1 MSKARKTFPP
11 VGMRMIKSAVG
22 VFLSLVIYL
31 LRGRQ
36 GTPFY
41 TALSALWCMQPYTS
55 DAKKSA
61 LQRTLGTIIGALYGL
76 ILIMI
81 EYYLFPNPYEIVRYL
96 LISLFIIPVI
106 YTTVVFNK
114 KNASYF
120 SCVVF
125 LSITIM
131 HITDIN
137 PYLFV
142 WNRFLDTMIGIG
154 LALLIN
160 SVRIPRKRRADILF
174 VSELDDV
181 LLTMQETMTPYSKV
195 ELNKM
200 IDNGAKFTIATM
212 RPPAA
217 LLPALQGIRIKLP
230 VVAMDGAVL
239 YDINENRFLKKYAM
253 TYEEMNTFVD
263 FFREKGFQCFVNVII
278 EDSVAIY
285 YQEFKNTIEQKIYE
299 KLRSSPYRNYINGR
313 PTNQGDTVYLMLVDT
328 EQRIEHLYKA
338 LKESGYT
345 ESHKILKYAS
355 NDYPGYMYIKVYN
368 KEANKKNMI
377 QHIQQMTNLKEIV
390 TLGEVEGVGSDIIRG
405 KDCNEIIRNFKK
417 VYEPYFWE

>member
-1 MSKARKTFPP
+1 MSKRRKSLPP
-11 VGMRMIKSAVG
+11 IGMRMIKSAVG
-22 VFLSLVIYL
+22 VFLALVIYL

-36 GTPFY
+36 GAPFY
-41 TALSALWCMQPYTS
+41 TAISVLWCMQPYIS
-55 DAKKSA
+55 DAKKNA
-61 LQRTLGTIIGALYGL
+61 LQRTLGTIIGVVYGL
-76 ILIMI
+76 IVIMI
-81 EYYLFPNPYEIVRYL
+81 EYYVFPTQYEIVRYL
-96 LISLFIIPVI
+96 LISIFIIPVI
-106 YTTVVFNK
+106 YTTVICNK

-125 LSITIM
+125 LSITIV
-131 HITDIN
+131 HISDNN

-142 WNRFLDTMIGIG
+142 FNRFLDTMIGIG
-154 LALLIN
+154 LALMIN
-160 SVRIPRKRRADILF
+160 STCIPRKRRTDCLF
-174 VSELDDV
+174 VLDLDDT
-181 LLTMQETMTPYSKV
+181 LLTMKETMTPYSKI

-200 IDNGAKFTIATM
+200 IDNGVKFTIATM

-217 LLPALQGIRIKLP
+217 LVPALQGIRINLP
-230 VVAMDGAVL
+230 VVAMNGAVL
-239 YDINENRFLKKYAM
+239 YDINENRFLKKYVM
-253 TYEEMNTFVD
+253 TYEEMNAFIE
-263 FFREKGFQCFVNVII
+263 FFNERAFHCFINVII

-285 YQEFKNTIEQKIYE
+285 YQEFKNPIEQKIYE
-299 KLRSSPYRNYINGR
+299 QLRSSPYRNYIKGR
-313 PTNQGDTVYLMLVDT
+313 PTKQGDTVYLMLIDT
-328 EQRIEHLYKA
+328 EQRIEYLYTA
-338 LKESGYT
+338 LKEAGYT